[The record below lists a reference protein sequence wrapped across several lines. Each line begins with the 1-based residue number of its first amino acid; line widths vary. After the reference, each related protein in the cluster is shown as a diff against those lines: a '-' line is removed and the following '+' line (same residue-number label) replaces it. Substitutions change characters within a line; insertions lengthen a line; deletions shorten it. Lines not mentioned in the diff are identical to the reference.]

1 MPAALVQRNRSPAA
15 SRRRDRKGNH
25 VDHDFVSYVEAR
37 TPALLR
43 LGYLLAGDA
52 HLAEDLVQEALAR
65 AYRRWDTIAMTEH
78 PHAYVRRIVVTQHL
92 GRRRRRASGEVAL
105 APESMPETATAD
117 PAGAVADRD
126 AAWTA
131 LAGLPARQ
139 RAVLVLRY
147 YEDLSDADI
156 AATLGV
162 AVGTVRSLASRAFTQ
177 LREHPGLASYAPS
190 APVPAATRPTTEEN
204 R

>member
-1 MPAALVQRNRSPAA
+1 MNQ
-15 SRRRDRKGNH
+15 
-25 VDHDFVSYVEAR
+25 DFVSYVEAR

-43 LGYLLAGDA
+43 LAYLLSGDR
-52 HLAEDLVQEALAR
+52 HLAEDLVQEALAK
-65 AYRRWDTIAMTEH
+65 AHRRWVTIAAADH

-92 GRRRRRASGEVAL
+92 GWRRRRASTELAL
-105 APESMPETATAD
+105 PPESLPEGRGGD
-117 PAGAVADRD
+117 PAGGVADRD
-126 AAWTA
+126 ATWRA

-147 YEDLSDADI
+147 YEDLPDEDI

-162 AVGTVRSLASRAFTQ
+162 AVGTVRSLASRAFAR
-177 LREHPGLASYAPS
+177 LRDHPGLASYAPPV
-190 APVPAATRPTTEEN
+190 PVPAALRPTTPEEN